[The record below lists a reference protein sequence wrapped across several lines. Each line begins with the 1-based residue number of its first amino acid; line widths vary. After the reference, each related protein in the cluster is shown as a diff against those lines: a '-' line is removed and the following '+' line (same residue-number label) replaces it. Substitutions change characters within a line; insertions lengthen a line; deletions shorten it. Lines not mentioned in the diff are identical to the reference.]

1 MIDYP
6 DNTCIFASKTRNRIC
21 MQEKYEEMMQEVD
34 KRVSGIDLNGK
45 HIIRL

>member
-1 MIDYP
+1 
-6 DNTCIFASKTRNRIC
+6 